1 MPAALDDVHPARPI
15 LQMLRPQL
23 SGRRDDA
30 QDQRHADEWVDRSRK
45 RKASHARDLGEMEKR
60 VEAQFATLI
69 ANGIR
74 HVVLSAFGCGAFE
87 NDPSEIAWVYKQAV
101 ERHRAAF
108 AVIAFAI
115 FYAGHG
121 EDNYKIFKAFL
132 ELRKTDAPELCGV
145 NVAAAYCGE
154 VRFGCLMLRL
164 F

>member
-1 MPAALDDVHPARPI
+1 MGYAFLPSDQIFPFLELRSAA
-15 LQMLRPQL
+15 
-23 SGRRDDA
+23 
-30 QDQRHADEWVDRSRK
+30 VDRSRK

-69 ANGIR
+69 ATGIR
-74 HVVLSAFGCGAFE
+74 YVVLSAFGCGAFE

-132 ELRKTDAPELCGV
+132 APED
-145 NVAAAYCGE
+145 
-154 VRFGCLMLRL
+154 
-164 F
+164 

>member
-1 MPAALDDVHPARPI
+1 MSTQHAPFCKCSDPNCPAVAMMRKISAMPTNGDVWSIETVAGFT
-15 LQMLRPQL
+15 M
-23 SGRRDDA
+23 
-30 QDQRHADEWVDRSRK
+30 DRSRK

-132 ELRKTDAPELCGV
+132 APED
-145 NVAAAYCGE
+145 
-154 VRFGCLMLRL
+154 
-164 F
+164 

>member
-1 MPAALDDVHPARPI
+1 MRVWPLGARFLCNRRALLPPKNTLDAA
-15 LQMLRPQL
+15 
-23 SGRRDDA
+23 
-30 QDQRHADEWVDRSRK
+30 VDRSGK

-87 NDPSEIAWVYKQAV
+87 NDPSDIAWVYKQAV

-121 EDNYKIFKAFL
+121 EDNYRIFKAFL
-132 ELRKTDAPELCGV
+132 APED
-145 NVAAAYCGE
+145 
-154 VRFGCLMLRL
+154 
-164 F
+164 

>member
-1 MPAALDDVHPARPI
+1 
-15 LQMLRPQL
+15 MLRPQL

-30 QDQRHADEWVDRSRK
+30 QDQRHADEWRCLE
-45 RKASHARDLGEMEKR
+45 HRDGGWIHHGH
-60 VEAQFATLI
+60 VEAQLATLI

-87 NDPSEIAWVYKQAV
+87 NDPSDIAWVYKQAV

-121 EDNYKIFKAFL
+121 EDNYKIFQAFL
-132 ELRKTDAPELCGV
+132 APE
-145 NVAAAYCGE
+145 N
-154 VRFGCLMLRL
+154 
-164 F
+164 

>member
-1 MPAALDDVHPARPI
+1 
-15 LQMLRPQL
+15 
-23 SGRRDDA
+23 
-30 QDQRHADEWVDRSRK
+30 
-45 RKASHARDLGEMEKR
+45 MEKR

-87 NDPSEIAWVYKQAV
+87 NDPSDIAWVYKQAV

-121 EDNYKIFKAFL
+121 EDNYKIFKASL
-132 ELRKTDAPELCGV
+132 APED
-145 NVAAAYCGE
+145 
-154 VRFGCLMLRL
+154 
-164 F
+164 

>member
-1 MPAALDDVHPARPI
+1 
-15 LQMLRPQL
+15 MLRPKL
-23 SGRRDDA
+23 PGRRDDA
-30 QDQRHADEWVDRSRK
+30 QDQRHADEWRCLEHRNGGWIHDGHDRCGQKPSGR
-45 RKASHARDLGEMEKR
+45 G
-60 VEAQFATLI
+60 QFATLI

-121 EDNYKIFKAFL
+121 EDNYKIFKSFL
-132 ELRKTDAPELCGV
+132 APED
-145 NVAAAYCGE
+145 
-154 VRFGCLMLRL
+154 
-164 F
+164 